1 MGTNLVPTVQPEK
14 QTLAVLMCVP
24 LHATPGDRATAVP
37 GFLKLRHRGKGH
49 TQYSPRQQ
57 ADVWGLCRKSKWV
70 ENGKESVLCWPDG
83 TDCSHRGCEEGQ
95 KKNG

>member
-37 GFLKLRHRGKGH
+37 GFLKLRHSTVPGSRLMCGVFVGRVSGLRMAKRVYCVGQMEQIVH
-49 TQYSPRQQ
+49 TE
-57 ADVWGLCRKSKWV
+57 DVRRDRRKMV
-70 ENGKESVLCWPDG
+70 
-83 TDCSHRGCEEGQ
+83 
-95 KKNG
+95 KKL